1 MKKRVFIANTGGTI
15 GMKRTS
21 HGYAPAA
28 GYLEEQMA
36 QIPALK
42 NPVMPDYDLH
52 EYEPLLDSAN
62 MTPQDWL
69 TIAEDI
75 AHHYED
81 YDGFVVLHGTDTM
94 AYTSSALPFMLEGL
108 AKPVILT
115 GSQIPLCEV
124 RNDARENLITAMMLA
139 ADYPIPEVCVYFGDK
154 LMRGC
159 RTVKANANG
168 FDAFDSPNFP
178 PLGRVGIDIELNR
191 EVIRPAPP
199 PDTPLTVHK
208 LNPSRIS
215 TLRLFPGISADMVRH
230 ILQPP
235 LKALVLEA
243 YGVGN
248 GPDHDRELMAVLSE
262 ACQQGVLIVDCTQ
275 CFAGSVDLNDYA
287 TGSSLAAAGVIS
299 GYDLTIEAALA
310 KLFYLLSQDL
320 PPDTIATLMQTNLR
334 GELTPIMSHSVV

>member
-1 MKKRVFIANTGGTI
+1 MKKRVYIANTGGTI
-15 GMKRTS
+15 GMKRTN
-21 HGYAPAA
+21 HGYAPAV

-36 QIPALK
+36 QIPALRS
-42 NPVMPDYDLH
+42 PTMPDYDLH

-62 MTPQDWL
+62 MTPHDWL

-75 AHHYED
+75 ARHYDD

-94 AYTSSALPFMLEGL
+94 AYTASALPFMLDGL
-108 AKPVILT
+108 GKPIILT

-124 RNDARENLITAMMLA
+124 RNDARENLITAMLLA

-178 PLGRVGIDIELNR
+178 PLGRVGIDIELNW
-191 EVIRPAPP
+191 EVIRPLPP
-199 PDTPLTVHK
+199 PDTPLRVCP
-208 LNPSRIS
+208 LNVSRIS
-215 TLRLFPGISADMVRH
+215 TLRLFPGISADLVSH

-235 LKALVLEA
+235 LRALVLEA

-248 GPDHDRELMAVLSE
+248 GPDHDLDLIAVLRE
-262 ACQQGVLIVDCTQ
+262 ACERGVLIVDCTQ
-275 CFAGSVDLNDYA
+275 CFAGRVDLNDYA

-299 GYDLTIEAALA
+299 GYDLTTEAALA

-320 PPDTIATLMQTNLR
+320 PPGTLSTLMQTNLR
-334 GELTPIMSHSVV
+334 GELTP